1 MEFIIPALVALI
13 SIPLTWVL
21 AQRKNNADAR
31 LTEIESEIKAAGF
44 YKSLLDDAKTRLDEA
59 IAAINERD
67 IRIRER
73 DKHIE
78 ALIIKVELLT
88 TELGKY
94 KQLNGKTQ

>member
-1 MEFIIPALVALI
+1 MEYIVPGFVALI
-13 SIPLTWVL
+13 SIPLTWFF
-21 AQRKNNADAR
+21 ARRNNNAEAR
-31 LTEIESEIKAAGF
+31 LKEIEAEIKAASF
-44 YKSLLDDAKTRLDEA
+44 YKSLLDDAKTRLEEA
-59 IAAINERD
+59 ITAINERD

-94 KQLNGKTQ
+94 KQLNGKKD